1 MFSFHTAQ
9 VVKPRI
15 LLHPQS
21 TKIVYGQPARLF
33 VQVENANLCT
43 TYQWYRNNNVLSGKV
58 SPELIISSCVDGDKG
73 NYFCAITNQAGST
86 TSKVASID
94 VVDINPLSAQ
104 YQTRP
109 QYFYDPT
116 YLGYQ
121 SRDATTVEEELET
134 EGQHSLP
141 TGAKQETAHHDE
153 DMGSKCLFKCITT
166 HKYVF

>member
-1 MFSFHTAQ
+1 M
-9 VVKPRI
+9 
-15 LLHPQS
+15 
-21 TKIVYGQPARLF
+21 
-33 VQVENANLCT
+33 ENTNLCT
-43 TYQWYRNNNVLSGKV
+43 TYQWYRNNNILSGKV

-73 NYFCAITNQAGST
+73 NYFCAITNQAGSS
-86 TSKVASID
+86 TSKVAIID

-121 SRDATTVEEELET
+121 SRDAATAEEELET

-141 TGAKQETAHHDE
+141 TGAKKETAHHGE
-153 DMGSKCLFKCITT
+153 DMGSKCLFKCSTT
-166 HKYVF
+166 HKYAFWLDICGAMVL